1 MTFTPDFSKW
11 SAPVTALPMWR
22 ADHQA
27 RRRLELVPLRDAVGQ
42 RAAIDFIRRR
52 FSQAHQARVSHFMP
66 QLLGLQSEDGSLH
79 GAAGCRPADSGALF
93 LERYLDV
100 PIEQAIFE
108 RSGVQV
114 ERHQI
119 VEVGNLAASGL
130 GTARI
135 LIVKLTRQL
144 ALQGF
149 RWVTFT
155 GTQEVLNSFYR
166 LGLVPQSL
174 GLADPARMGESL
186 ADWGRY
192 YDSAP
197 QVVFGEILPAHR
209 QLLDA
214 QPATDLSPFHATSR
228 GLQHAA

>member
-1 MTFTPDFSKW
+1 MTFIHEFSKL
-11 SAPVTALPMWR
+11 S
-22 ADHQA
+22 
-27 RRRLELVPLRDAVGQ
+27 RRRLELVPLRDTAAQ
-42 RAAIDFIRRR
+42 QAAIDFIRRR
-52 FSQAHQARVSHFMP
+52 FSLAHQARLSHFMP
-66 QLLGLQSEDGSLH
+66 QLFGLQSEDGSLH
-79 GAAGCRPADSGALF
+79 GAAGCRRADSGALF

-108 RSGVQV
+108 RSGIQV

-119 VEVGNLAASGL
+119 VEVGNLAAEGA
-130 GTARI
+130 GTART

-166 LGLVPQSL
+166 LGLAPQSL

-214 QPATDLSPFHATSR
+214 QPAMNPASFPSTCRAQH
-228 GLQHAA
+228 HAA

>member
-1 MTFTPDFSKW
+1 MTFIHEFSKL
-11 SAPVTALPMWR
+11 S
-22 ADHQA
+22 
-27 RRRLELVPLRDAVGQ
+27 RRRLELVPLSDTAAQ
-42 RAAIDFIRRR
+42 QAAIDFIRRR
-52 FSQAHQARVSHFMP
+52 FSLAHQARVSHFMP
-66 QLLGLQSEDGSLH
+66 QLFGLQSEDGSLH
-79 GAAGCRPADSGALF
+79 GAAGCRRADSGALF

-108 RSGVQV
+108 RSGIQV

-119 VEVGNLAASGL
+119 VEVGNLAAEGA
-130 GTARI
+130 GTART

-166 LGLVPQSL
+166 LGLAPQSL

-192 YDSAP
+192 YDSQP

-214 QPATDLSPFHATSR
+214 QPTMNPALFPSTCRAQH
-228 GLQHAA
+228 HAA

>member
-1 MTFTPDFSKW
+1 MTFTHDFSKCPR
-11 SAPVTALPMWR
+11 PVPNLSMWR
-22 ADHQA
+22 AEPQA
-27 RRRLELVPLRDAVGQ
+27 RRRLDLVPLRDAAGQ
-42 RAAIDFIRRR
+42 QAAIDFIRRR
-52 FSQAHQARVSHFMP
+52 FSLAHQARVSHFMP
-66 QLLGLQSEDGSLH
+66 QLFGLQSEDGTLH
-79 GAAGCRPADSGALF
+79 GAAGCRRADSGALF

-130 GTARI
+130 GTART

-155 GTQEVLNSFYR
+155 GTQEVLNSFRR
-166 LGLVPQSL
+166 LGLAPQSL
-174 GLADPARMGESL
+174 ALADPARMGESL

-192 YDSAP
+192 YDSQP

-214 QPATDLSPFHATSR
+214 QPATDLSPFRAMSR

>member
-1 MTFTPDFSKW
+1 MTFISDFSN
-11 SAPVTALPMWR
+11 L
-22 ADHQA
+22 A
-27 RRRLELVPLRDAVGQ
+27 RRRLELVPLIEEAGQ

-52 FSQAHQARVSHFMP
+52 FNQAHRAQVSHFMP
-66 QLLGLQSEDGSLH
+66 QLFGLQSEDGSLH
-79 GAAGCRPADSGALF
+79 GAAGCRRADSGPLF

-108 RSGVQV
+108 RSGVEV
-114 ERHQI
+114 ARHQI
-119 VEVGNLAASGL
+119 VEVGNLAASGQ
-130 GTARI
+130 GTARA

-155 GTQEVLNSFYR
+155 GTQEVLNSFHR
-166 LGLVPQSL
+166 LGLAPQSL

-214 QPATDLSPFHATSR
+214 QPASDLSQFRIASS

>member
-1 MTFTPDFSKW
+1 MTFISDFSN
-11 SAPVTALPMWR
+11 L
-22 ADHQA
+22 A
-27 RRRLELVPLRDAVGQ
+27 RRRLELVPLIEEAGQ
-42 RAAIDFIRRR
+42 RAATDFIRHR
-52 FSQAHQARVSHFMP
+52 FNQAHRAQVSHFMP
-66 QLLGLQSEDGSLH
+66 QLFGLQSEDGSLH
-79 GAAGCRPADSGALF
+79 GAAGCRRADSGPLF

-100 PIEQAIFE
+100 PIERAIFE
-108 RSGVQV
+108 RSGVEV
-114 ERHQI
+114 ARHQL

-130 GTARI
+130 GTART

-155 GTQEVLNSFYR
+155 GTQEVLNSFHR
-166 LGLVPQSL
+166 LGLAPQSL
-174 GLADPARMGESL
+174 GLADPVRMGESL
-186 ADWGRY
+186 ADWGSY

-209 QLLDA
+209 QFA
-214 QPATDLSPFHATSR
+214 EVQPAEDLSRFHATSR

>member
-1 MTFTPDFSKW
+1 MTFIHEFSKL
-11 SAPVTALPMWR
+11 S
-22 ADHQA
+22 
-27 RRRLELVPLRDAVGQ
+27 RRRLELVPLSDTAAQ
-42 RAAIDFIRRR
+42 QAAIDFIRRR
-52 FSQAHQARVSHFMP
+52 FSLAHQARVSHFMP
-66 QLLGLQSEDGSLH
+66 QLFGLQSEDGSLH
-79 GAAGCRPADSGALF
+79 GAAGCRRADSGALF

-108 RSGVQV
+108 RSGIQV

-119 VEVGNLAASGL
+119 VEVGNLAAEGA
-130 GTARI
+130 GTART
-135 LIVKLTRQL
+135 LIVRLTRQL

-166 LGLVPQSL
+166 LGLAPQSL

-192 YDSAP
+192 YDSQP

-214 QPATDLSPFHATSR
+214 QPTMNPASFPSTCRAQH
-228 GLQHAA
+228 HAA

>member
-1 MTFTPDFSKW
+1 MTFIHEFSNL
-11 SAPVTALPMWR
+11 S
-22 ADHQA
+22 
-27 RRRLELVPLRDAVGQ
+27 RRRLELVPLRDTAGRQ
-42 RAAIDFIRRR
+42 AAIDFIRRR
-52 FSQAHQARVSHFMP
+52 FSLAHQARVSHFMP
-66 QLLGLQSEDGSLH
+66 QLFGLQSEDGSLH
-79 GAAGCRPADSGALF
+79 GACGCRRADSGTLF

-100 PIEQAIFE
+100 SIEQAIFE
-108 RSGVQV
+108 RSGVRV

-130 GTARI
+130 GTART

-166 LGLVPQSL
+166 LGLAPQSL

-192 YDSAP
+192 YDSQP

-214 QPATDLSPFHATSR
+214 QPATHSSSFASTYQAQH
-228 GLQHAA
+228 HAA

>member
-1 MTFTPDFSKW
+1 MTFTHDFSKW
-11 SAPVTALPMWR
+11 SRPGQGLAMRR
-22 ADHQA
+22 AEPQA
-27 RRRLELVPLRDAVGQ
+27 RRRLELVPLNDEAGQ
-42 RAAIDFIRRR
+42 QAAEDFIRRR
-52 FSQAHQARVSHFMP
+52 FSQAHRARVSHFMP
-66 QLLGLQSEDGSLH
+66 RLFGLQSDDGSLY
-79 GAAGCRPADSGALF
+79 GAAGCRRADSGALF

-100 PIEQAIFE
+100 PIEQAILAH
-108 RSGVQV
+108 SGIQV

-130 GTARI
+130 GTART
-135 LIVKLTRQL
+135 LIVKLTRLL

-155 GTQEVLNSFYR
+155 GTQEVLNSFHR
-166 LGLVPQSL
+166 LGLAPQSL

-186 ADWGRY
+186 AEWGRY

-209 QLLDA
+209 QLLEA
-214 QPATDLSPFHATSR
+214 PPATDAFAFIR
-228 GLQHAA
+228 AQRLQHHAA

>member
-1 MTFTPDFSKW
+1 MTFIHDFSN
-11 SAPVTALPMWR
+11 L
-22 ADHQA
+22 A
-27 RRRLELVPLRDAVGQ
+27 RRRLELVPLGDEVDHGPV
-42 RAAIDFIRRR
+42 IEFIRRR
-52 FSQAHQARVSHFMP
+52 FSQAHHARVSHFMP
-66 QLLGLQSEDGSLH
+66 QLFGLQSEDGSLH
-79 GAAGCRPADSGALF
+79 GAAGCRRADSGPLF

-108 RSGVQV
+108 RSGVEV
-114 ERHQI
+114 ARHQI

-130 GTARI
+130 GTARV

-155 GTQEVLNSFYR
+155 GTREVLNSFHR

-174 GLADPARMGESL
+174 GLADPARMGASL
-186 ADWGRY
+186 VDWGRY
-192 YDSAP
+192 YDSQP

-209 QLLDA
+209 HLLDA
-214 QPATDLSPFHATSR
+214 GSTTDLSPFPSAQ
-228 GLQHAA
+228 GVLQHAA

>member
-1 MTFTPDFSKW
+1 MS
-11 SAPVTALPMWR
+11 
-22 ADHQA
+22 
-27 RRRLELVPLRDAVGQ
+27 DAAGQ
-42 RAAIDFIRRR
+42 QDAIEFIRRR
-52 FSQAHQARVSHFMP
+52 FSVAHQARVSHFMP
-66 QLLGLQSEDGSLH
+66 QLFGLQSADGSLY
-79 GAAGCRPADSGALF
+79 GAAGCRRADSGALF

-119 VEVGNLAASGL
+119 VEVGNLAAEGL
-130 GTARI
+130 GTART

-166 LGLVPQSL
+166 LGLAPQSL

-192 YDSAP
+192 YDSQP

-214 QPATDLSPFHATSR
+214 QPTTDLSSFYSAQR
-228 GLQHAA
+228 VQHRAA

>member
-1 MTFTPDFSKW
+1 MTFTHDFPNW
-11 SAPVTALPMWR
+11 SGPVQGLATWR
-22 ADHQA
+22 AEHQA
-27 RRRLELVPLRDAVGQ
+27 RRHLALVPMRDEAAQ
-42 RAAIDFIRRR
+42 RIAIEFIRRR
-52 FSQAHQARVSHFMP
+52 FNQAHQARVSHFMP
-66 QLLGLQSEDGSLH
+66 QLFGLQSEDGSLY
-79 GAAGCRPADSGALF
+79 GAAGCRRADSGVLF

-108 RSGVQV
+108 RSGVRV
-114 ERHQI
+114 ARHQI
-119 VEVGNLAASGL
+119 VEVGNLAAEGA
-130 GTARI
+130 GTART

-155 GTQEVLNSFYR
+155 GTQEVLNSFHR
-166 LGLVPQSL
+166 LGLAPQSL

-214 QPATDLSPFHATSR
+214 QPVTDLSSFGATSL

>member
-1 MTFTPDFSKW
+1 MTFTPDFTKW
-11 SAPVTALPMWR
+11 SRPVPGLSVWR
-22 ADHQA
+22 ADPQA
-27 RRRLELVPLRDAVGQ
+27 RRRLALVPLGDEAGRA
-42 RAAIDFIRRR
+42 AAIDFIRRR
-52 FSQAHQARVSHFMP
+52 FNQAHQARVSHFMP
-66 QLLGLQSEDGSLH
+66 QLFGLQAQDGTLY
-79 GAAGCRPADSGALF
+79 GAAGCRRADKGALF

-108 RSGVQV
+108 RSGTQV

-119 VEVGNLAASGL
+119 VEVGNLAAEGL
-130 GTARI
+130 GTART
-135 LIVKLTRQL
+135 LIIQLTRQL
-144 ALQGF
+144 AQQGF

-155 GTQEVLNSFYR
+155 GTQEVLNSFHR
-166 LGLVPQSL
+166 LGLLPQSL

-209 QLLDA
+209 QLA
-214 QPATDLSPFHATSR
+214 EVQPAADLSRFHAASR

>member
-1 MTFTPDFSKW
+1 MTFIHDFSN
-11 SAPVTALPMWR
+11 L
-22 ADHQA
+22 A
-27 RRRLELVPLRDAVGQ
+27 RRRLELVPLRDAAGQ
-42 RAAIDFIRRR
+42 QAAIDFIRRR
-52 FSQAHQARVSHFMP
+52 FSLAHQARVSHFMP
-66 QLLGLQSEDGSLH
+66 QLFGLQSEDGSLH
-79 GAAGCRPADSGALF
+79 GAAGCRRADSGPLF
-93 LERYLDV
+93 LERYLDA
-100 PIEQAIFE
+100 PIERAIFE
-108 RSGVQV
+108 RSGIQV
-114 ERHQI
+114 DRHQI

-130 GTARI
+130 GTART

-155 GTQEVLNSFYR
+155 GTQEVLNSFHR
-166 LGLVPQSL
+166 LGLAPQFL

-192 YDSAP
+192 YDSQP

-214 QPATDLSPFHATSR
+214 QPATHSSAYASTYRAQH
-228 GLQHAA
+228 HAA

>member
-1 MTFTPDFSKW
+1 MTFISDFSN
-11 SAPVTALPMWR
+11 L
-22 ADHQA
+22 A
-27 RRRLELVPLRDAVGQ
+27 RRRLELVPLIEEAGQ
-42 RAAIDFIRRR
+42 QAAIDFIRRR
-52 FSQAHQARVSHFMP
+52 FSLAHQARVSHFMP
-66 QLLGLQSEDGSLH
+66 QLFGLQSEDGSLH
-79 GAAGCRPADSGALF
+79 GACGCRRADSGALF

-108 RSGVQV
+108 RSGVRV

-130 GTARI
+130 GTART

-155 GTQEVLNSFYR
+155 GTQEVLNSFHR
-166 LGLVPQSL
+166 LGLAPQFL

-214 QPATDLSPFHATSR
+214 QPTTHSSALASSYRAQH
-228 GLQHAA
+228 HAA

>member
-1 MTFTPDFSKW
+1 MTFSKEFSKW
-11 SAPVTALPMWR
+11 SGPGQGLPMWR
-22 ADHQA
+22 PEPQA
-27 RRRLELVPLRDAVGQ
+27 RRRLELVPLVDEAGQ
-42 RAAIDFIRRR
+42 GAAMDFIRRR
-52 FSQAHQARVSHFMP
+52 FSQAHRARVSHFMP
-66 QLLGLQSEDGSLH
+66 QLFGLQSDDGSLH
-79 GAAGCRPADSGALF
+79 GAAGCRRADSGALF

-119 VEVGNLAASGL
+119 VEVGNLAADGV
-130 GTARI
+130 GTART
-135 LIVKLTRQL
+135 LIVKLTRLL

-166 LGLVPQSL
+166 LGLAPQSL
-174 GLADPARMGESL
+174 GLADPSRMGASL

-192 YDSAP
+192 YDSQP

-214 QPATDLSPFHATSR
+214 QLATDTFAFLRAQRVQH
-228 GLQHAA
+228 HAA